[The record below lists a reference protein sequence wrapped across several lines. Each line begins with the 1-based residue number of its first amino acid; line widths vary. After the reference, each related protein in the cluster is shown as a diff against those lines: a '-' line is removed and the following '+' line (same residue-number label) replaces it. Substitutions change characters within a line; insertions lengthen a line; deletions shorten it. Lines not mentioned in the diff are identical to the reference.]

1 MDEFDARNKHE
12 ESEEDGLRVTWQR
25 VLAVRLFLYV
35 EECVCVCFFMFKDG
49 EFPFLSFFIFKDKE
63 VSSFL
68 CLKIERFFLF

>member
-35 EECVCVCFFMFKDG
+35 EECVVCVSLCSKM
-49 EFPFLSFFIFKDKE
+49 E
-63 VSSFL
+63 SFL
-68 CLKIERFFLF
+68 FFLFLYSKIKRFLLFYV